1 MPVFL
6 SVSAMP
12 SPRLVVTGASGFV
25 GRRLVALADA
35 PHAVLPLSRGDW
47 AQGIETADFT
57 GAVVIHLAARAHR
70 GGSAAEFHRDNVDKT
85 RALAEAAAHGRA
97 RRLVFLSSIKVNGEA
112 TTSRAFTA
120 HDVPAP
126 EDDYGRSKRDAE
138 AALAQVAATT
148 GLETV
153 IVRCPLVYGAPA
165 KGHLATLLR
174 VCDSGLPLPFASV
187 RNRRSF
193 IALDDLCRVLLLCA
207 RAESAA
213 GKTYLVAHRDAVST
227 PQLIGA
233 VRDAFGRPARLFAM
247 PPRFLELMAAAA
259 GMGATM
265 ERLTRSLEADASF
278 AENELGWRAQTGL
291 EEAIAQMA
299 GNYRA

>member
-1 MPVFL
+1 MPQ
-6 SVSAMP
+6 
-12 SPRLVVTGASGFV
+12 PRYIVTGASGFV
-25 GRRLVALADA
+25 GTRFVALADA
-35 PHAVLPLSRGDW
+35 PHAALSFSGGDW
-47 AQGIETADFT
+47 ARAIEAADFSGT
-57 GAVVIHLAARAHR
+57 VVFHLAARAHR
-70 GGSAAEFHRDNVDKT
+70 GGTAADFHRDNVEKT
-85 RALAEAAAHGRA
+85 RALAEAAARGGA

-112 TTSRAFTA
+112 TTTRPYTA

-138 AALAQVAATT
+138 VALGQVGAAT

-193 IALDDLCRVLLLCA
+193 IALDDLCRALLLCA
-207 RAESAA
+207 RAERAA

-227 PQLIGA
+227 PQLIRA
-233 VRDAFGRPARLFAM
+233 VRGAFGRPPRLFAV
-247 PPRFLELMAAAA
+247 PPRLLELAASAV
-259 GMGATM
+259 GVGATM
-265 ERLTRSLEADASF
+265 KRLTRSLEADASL
-278 AENELGWRAQTGL
+278 AESELGWRAQIAFDD
-291 EEAIAQMA
+291 AIAQMA
-299 GNYRA
+299 GAYRA